1 MVVGVRER
9 LKSIYLAGLIYRR
22 DAEVAGKYNT
32 AYKKMHVPFIDF

>member
-9 LKSIYLAGLIYRR
+9 LNSMYLAGSIYRR
-22 DAEVAGKYNT
+22 DAEDAGKYNP